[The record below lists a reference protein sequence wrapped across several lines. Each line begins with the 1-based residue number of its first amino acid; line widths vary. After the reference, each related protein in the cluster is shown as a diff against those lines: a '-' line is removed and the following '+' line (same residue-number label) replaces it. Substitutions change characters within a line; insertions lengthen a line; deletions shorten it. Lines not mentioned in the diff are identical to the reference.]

1 MQATRILPD
10 LQCSLMCEEVRQ
22 EVNGNLFLIGVVN
35 VVRLPQLPIVAGRI
49 CIFNRWAA
57 GIGQFNETV
66 RLIAPDQTTVISKN
80 EMKFELRDPA
90 LSATNVI
97 FFGQVKFEVV
107 GTYYIEVLVDD
118 VMKLRYPVPVVHA
131 PMPNQNPPPEKQ
143 G

>member
-10 LQCSLMCEEVRQ
+10 LQCSLVCEEVRQ
-22 EVNGNLFLIGVVN
+22 EVNGNLFLIGVVQ
-35 VVRLPQLPIVAGRI
+35 VVRVPQVPIVAGRI

-66 RLIAPDQTTVISKN
+66 RLVAPDQTTVISKG
-80 EMKFELRDPA
+80 EMKFELRDPVM
-90 LSATNVI
+90 SATNVM
-97 FFGQVKFEVV
+97 FFGQVKFEAA

-118 VMKLRYPVPVVHA
+118 VMKLRYPVPVVV
-131 PMPNQNPPPEKQ
+131 QPPPGQTPPPQNQ